1 MTGRGVR
8 GSACRCVKLLLDMN
22 LSPDWV
28 LLLQEHGFEAVHWS
42 SVGAA
47 NADDTDIMR
56 WARDNQAVVF
66 THDLDFGIALALT
79 RGPLQA
85 SFRFAR
91 RTCLRRI
98 WAQRLFR
105 CFTRTAESLACGALV
120 TVDEAKSRVRIL
132 PIESKTRNG

>member
-1 MTGRGVR
+1 M
-8 GSACRCVKLLLDMN
+8 KLLLDMN

-79 RGPLQA
+79 HAGAPSVIQV
-85 SFRFAR
+85 
-91 RTCLRRI
+91 RTQDVSPAHLGSTVISVLHAHR
-98 WAQRLFR
+98 
-105 CFTRTAESLACGALV
+105 ESLAGGALV